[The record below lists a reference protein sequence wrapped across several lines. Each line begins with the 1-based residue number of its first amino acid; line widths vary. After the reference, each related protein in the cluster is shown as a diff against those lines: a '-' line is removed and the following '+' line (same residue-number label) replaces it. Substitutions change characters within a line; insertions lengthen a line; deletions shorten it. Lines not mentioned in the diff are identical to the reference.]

1 MSRRPP
7 QVVSTVDLP
16 SGKVL
21 EVVQPEAGSAYTRVR
36 QPAPDD
42 ADRDLCICEMCASE
56 LVEPVEWAA
65 AGPDRWR
72 VALRCPNCEYWT
84 EGVFSQECVDRFD
97 ERLDDGTAV
106 LLADLKRLQQ
116 ANMAEDVRPFHRRA
130 PGGRDLA
137 RGLSG
142 ARIRAICRR

>member
-21 EVVQPEAGSAYTRVR
+21 EVIQPDTGAPYTRLK
-36 QPAPDD
+36 QSDLQD
-42 ADRDLCICEMCASE
+42 SDRDLCVCEMCASE
-56 LVEPVEWAA
+56 LVEPVEWAS
-65 AGPDRWR
+65 AGPSSWH
-72 VALRCPNCEYWT
+72 VALRCPECEYWT

-106 LLADLKRLQQ
+106 LLEDLKRLEH
-116 ANMAEDVRPFHRRA
+116 ANMSEAVERFVGA
-130 PGGRDLA
+130 LN
-137 RGLSG
+137 SG
-142 ARIRAICRR
+142 AILPEDF

>member
-21 EVVQPEAGSAYTRVR
+21 EVVKPDTGAPYTRVR
-36 QPAPDD
+36 QPDLHD
-42 ADRDLCICEMCASE
+42 SDRNLCVCEMCASE

-65 AGPDRWR
+65 AGPDSWR
-72 VALRCPNCEYWT
+72 VALRCPDCEYWT

-97 ERLDDGTAV
+97 ERLDDGTGV
-106 LLADLKRLQQ
+106 LLEDLKRLEQ
-116 ANMAEDVRPFHRRA
+116 ANMSEAVERFVGALEAGAILPEDF
-130 PGGRDLA
+130 
-137 RGLSG
+137 
-142 ARIRAICRR
+142 

>member
-1 MSRRPP
+1 MRPRP
-7 QVVSTVDLP
+7 QQVVSTVDLP

-21 EVVQPEAGSAYTRVR
+21 EVVQPETGAPYTRVR
-36 QPAPDD
+36 QPVLDD
-42 ADRDLCICEMCASE
+42 AERDLSVCEACTSG

-72 VALRCPNCEYWT
+72 VGLRCPNCEYWT

-106 LLADLKRLQQ
+106 LLEDLKRLQH
-116 ANMAEDVRPFHRRA
+116 ANMAEDVHRFIGALRADAILPDDFA
-130 PGGRDLA
+130 PG
-137 RGLSG
+137 SG
-142 ARIRAICRR
+142 TFSA